1 MEEAKIALA
10 VTQGVKGA
18 IQDFLAPD
26 IRTIINELKHHTKLL
41 DEHGQKLDKLV
52 EGFSELRAKVELAP
66 TVTKLTNLTEV
77 VIGELLATKGPKE
90 QEIFKS
96 KIKAAGWRI
105 SEPL

>member
-1 MEEAKIALA
+1 MEETQLGIQIAKGI
-10 VTQGVKGA
+10 KGA
-18 IQDFLAPD
+18 IQDLLAPD
-26 IRTIINELKHHTKLL
+26 MRVIVNELKHHTKLL

-105 SEPL
+105 SELL